1 MLQLRRLAVVI
12 SPLLSL
18 MQDQEQSLLKR
29 GIKVA
34 RLGSDVSR
42 TEQQRVVSMVA
53 DGNVSVLLVSPER
66 LLRDAGAEKNP
77 LWEALR
83 ARHRAEKLGPYFDMV
98 VCL

>member
-1 MLQLRRLAVVI
+1 MLQLRKLAVVI

-83 ARHRAEKLGPYFDMV
+83 ARHQAEKLGPCFDMV

>member
-1 MLQLRRLAVVI
+1 MVQLRRLAVVI

-83 ARHRAEKLGPYFDMV
+83 ARHRAEKLGPCPDMV